1 VPALR
6 RVQPAGRVVLP
17 AMQGAEAEMTDR
29 ERELWLMLRQ
39 ALLLMVD
46 AIERFLELAPRT
58 SELRKERKGQ
68 G

>member
-1 VPALR
+1 M
-6 RVQPAGRVVLP
+6 AG
-17 AMQGAEAEMTDR
+17 ATEMTDR